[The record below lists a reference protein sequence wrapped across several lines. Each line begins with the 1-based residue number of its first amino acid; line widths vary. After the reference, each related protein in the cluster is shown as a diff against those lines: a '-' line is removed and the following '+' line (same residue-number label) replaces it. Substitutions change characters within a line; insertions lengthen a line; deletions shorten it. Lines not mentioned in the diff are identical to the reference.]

1 LGSIGFKA
9 QPSKEFKAPI
19 LNGPEVETSPCPLGQ
34 TKTTLLFQMVDWAS
48 PKHFFVR
55 TDGIT
60 DII

>member
-1 LGSIGFKA
+1 LGLR
-9 QPSKEFKAPI
+9 PSLVKSLKAPI